1 MIKTFKDKYTE
12 RLFNRQIVLK
22 WRHITEAAREKLATL
37 NATPSLELLRKA
49 VSNLHKLRHDRPNQW
64 AFNITRKY
72 RICFY
77 WKDGNAYE
85 VEIIDYH

>member
-1 MIKTFKDKYTE
+1 MIKSFKDKYTE
-12 RLFNRQIVLK
+12 RLFNRQMVLK
-22 WRHITEAAREKLATL
+22 WRHIAKLAREELEIL
-37 NATPSLELLRKA
+37 NATPSLELLRQA

-77 WKDGNAYE
+77 WRKGHAYE
-85 VEIIDYH
+85 VEIVDYH